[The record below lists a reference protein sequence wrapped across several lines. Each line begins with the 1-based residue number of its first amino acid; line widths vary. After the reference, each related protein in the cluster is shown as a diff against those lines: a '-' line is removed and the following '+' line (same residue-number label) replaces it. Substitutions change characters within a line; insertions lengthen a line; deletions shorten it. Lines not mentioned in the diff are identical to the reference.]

1 MSESLFG
8 PILDVF
14 RLVAVLG
21 GAALI
26 AGAGIA
32 LLPPV
37 IGRLRQRAYDRA
49 TAKERRRW
57 ILRLDPAGA
66 RDPDATRRLAAAL
79 HPGGRRGV
87 SRWAS
92 GWPQLT
98 LAVTWTGGRARWEI
112 EAPRQLGR
120 SVEAAVAAAYPGA
133 ELEAMQP
140 TTDAANGLRLGV
152 RGQPPG
158 DLGRPAA
165 DFGAILTELLAR
177 LPAGAS
183 AAWNLRI
190 TPQPAGEDGRSNDRI
205 GWGEAF
211 FDSLLNRPSRP
222 VPVAS
227 AATRQRAD
235 GPTFSVVAG
244 LEASTS
250 APDAIRAWL
259 FDGLAAIGSL
269 RASGWR
275 IEGRVGGRSAPIRLG
290 ATDLA
295 ELWGLAGAG
304 SDSRAVDAIRSR
316 RLPAPLVASAPGLR
330 PIGIDAGRPVLV
342 PESLFARHVFVL
354 GRTGAGKSTELVAL
368 AADDLRAGRG
378 FTFLDPHGDAVARL
392 LDAVPAEQAHR
403 VHLLELA
410 EKDRPRA
417 FNPIELDGAD
427 PELVAAQFV
436 DTMRDLYFGTMSGAH
451 RQTQYLRNALMTL
464 LTLPPVSG
472 RPWTLESLYSLFVDP
487 GFRDGFTR
495 HLQDPVLVAFWKH
508 QWQQAGRG
516 GDPSA
521 DAIVSKLGAFLGY
534 PSIRAIVSAPV
545 STIRPRQIMDAGD
558 VLLVDLS
565 GVGRDHMRLF
575 GSLLIARYGVAAL
588 GRQRVPAAARTP
600 HTLYVDEVQNFD
612 TTSLRSTP
620 AEGRKFG
627 LQITM
632 ATQYMK
638 ALGQELQSA
647 IRANVATTML
657 LQPSSEDVR
666 LLGDL
671 MAPLTER
678 DLVNL
683 PRFRMAVRTELGGES
698 VVMTADVLP
707 EPPRL
712 GLGDRVRRLSDERDG
727 RPAGGAQLSSSSSRS
742 SAT

>member
-1 MSESLFG
+1 MADSSLAPTFE
-8 PILDVF
+8 IFNL
-14 RLVAVLG
+14 LAVVG
-21 GAALI
+21 GGLLAIGGVI
-26 AGAGIA
+26 AVSPRV
-32 LLPPV
+32 LSM
-37 IGRLRQRAYDRA
+37 LRQRAYDRA
-49 TAKERRRW
+49 IERERRRW
-57 ILRLDPAGA
+57 LLRLDTTAA
-66 RDPDATRRLAAAL
+66 RDPDAAGRLVAVL

-98 LAVTWTGGRARWEI
+98 LAVTWTGERARWEI
-112 EAPRQLGR
+112 EAPRQLTR
-120 SVEAAVAAAYPGA
+120 AIESAVAAAYPGA
-133 ELEAMQP
+133 EFEEIEP
-140 TTDAANGLRLGV
+140 RVESGDGLRLGI
-152 RGQPPG
+152 RGAPPG
-158 DLGRPAA
+158 DDGLRSA
-165 DFGAILTELLAR
+165 DFGALLTELLAR
-177 LPAGAS
+177 LPSGAE
-183 AAWNLRI
+183 AAWTLRI
-190 TPQPAGEDGRSNDRI
+190 TPQSDGEETTSDDHI
-205 GWGEAF
+205 GPGEMF
-211 FDSLLNRPSRP
+211 LDSLLNRSPRHVS
-222 VPVAS
+222 S
-227 AATRQRAD
+227 AALGRTSRAPR
-235 GPTFSVVAG
+235 PTFSVTAS
-244 LEASTS
+244 LEVSS
-250 APDAIRAWL
+250 APAAALRAWL
-259 FDGLAAIGSL
+259 FDAVGAVGSL

-275 IEGRVGGRSAPIRLG
+275 IEASVGGRSGPMRLG
-290 ATDLA
+290 ATNVA
-295 ELWGLAGAG
+295 ELWGLTGAA
-304 SDSRAVDAIRSR
+304 SDSRAVDVIRSR
-316 RLPAPLVASAPGLR
+316 RLPAPAVSFAPGLR
-330 PIGIDAGRPVLV
+330 SIALDGGRPVLV
-342 PESLFARHVFVL
+342 PESLLARHLFVL

-378 FTFLDPHGDAVARL
+378 FTFLDPHGDAISRL
-392 LDAVPAEQAHR
+392 LDAVPEEQAHR

-436 DTMRDLYFGTMSGAH
+436 DTMRDLYFSTLGSAH
-451 RQTQYLRNALMTL
+451 RQVQYLRNALMTL
-464 LTLPPVSG
+464 LTMRPGDG

-487 GFRDGFTR
+487 AFREEFTR
-495 HLQDPVLVAFWKH
+495 GLKDPVLVAFWKH
-508 QWQQAGRG
+508 QWQQSARG

-545 STIRPRQIMDAGD
+545 STIRPRQIMDSGG

-575 GSLLIARYGVAAL
+575 GSLLIARYNVAAL
-588 GRQRVPAAARTP
+588 GRQRVSAGERTP
-600 HTLYVDEVQNFD
+600 HALYVDEVQNFD

-627 LQITM
+627 LQINM

-647 IRANVATTML
+647 IRANVATIML

-683 PRFRMAVRTELGGES
+683 PRFRMAIRTEHDGEAS
-698 VVMTADVLP
+698 VMTANVLP
-707 EPPRL
+707 EPERL
-712 GLGDRVRRLSDERDG
+712 GFGTLVRRLSDERDG
-727 RPAGGAQLSSSSSRS
+727 LRA
-742 SAT
+742 AT